1 METNMSTTIEESV
14 RKLRGI
20 RYILSSLSYQD
31 DLDPGQTDMYEL
43 LARTIFIFSC
53 LVIMSFSRWEEFTS

>member
-20 RYILSSLSYQD
+20 RYILSCLSYPD
-31 DLDPGQTDMYEL
+31 DLDTDQADMYEL
-43 LARTIFIFSC
+43 LAMTIDDIANDLEPLAKSC
-53 LVIMSFSRWEEFTS
+53 FDI